1 MAQRRRHHGV
11 PSLQSHDRIHRHS
24 PVRTYPSFLLPL
36 QTRFPSP
43 NRLPLRVANVPLL
56 SLTTALLTLLDL
68 RTHHLTTASGVYNPM
83 LDIKHP
89 IERSA
94 SPFTNT
100 PNPAEHYDAD
110 ISSQRTVPYSAE
122 LHGSAGIAPEDD
134 EFMGSRSQF
143 SRENSD
149 SHGPY
154 KVQKPIEVGAF
165 GYQAPSEQTRY
176 DGPGGAHYF

>member
-1 MAQRRRHHGV
+1 
-11 PSLQSHDRIHRHS
+11 
-24 PVRTYPSFLLPL
+24 
-36 QTRFPSP
+36 
-43 NRLPLRVANVPLL
+43 
-56 SLTTALLTLLDL
+56 
-68 RTHHLTTASGVYNPM
+68 M

-165 GYQAPSEQTRY
+165 GYQVPSEQTRY